1 MLFPKVHGV
10 QWYVRGAVFRTE
22 RVIFALRI
30 NPMKNLL
37 SLLLFFCGLFLFNQ
51 ARATHILGGEI
62 YYDSLGNGSYKITFE
77 IYRDCN
83 SLTAYDDP
91 LVYTIFSGDGSYYG
105 EYVVSLLSSSILPVV
120 YDDPCVTP
128 PDNIC
133 VEKGIY
139 IDTVQ
144 LPFNPLGY
152 HISYQRCCWANNIDN
167 IVDPGNNGI
176 TLTTFIPGSDLIP
189 TYNQGARFI
198 NYPPLVLCAQNT
210 LSFDHSALDPDGD
223 SLSYELA
230 DPLLGGSIG
239 NVIPNPESPPPYP
252 GVAWNPS
259 FSTLIPFGTGSN
271 VTIDALTGMM
281 SFTPNNIGNF
291 VAGVKVNEFR
301 NGILINSKIRTF
313 AFRVV
318 SCQVDIPITVN
329 ITGPPQLVEDCG
341 YAGFIISRT
350 DTTEALVVQIELGG
364 TATNGSDYPYIAD
377 SLVIPIGVF
386 SDTIGIE
393 ALIDT
398 LVEPTETVFFSV
410 IVPKPCDGSFDTTS
424 ISLNL
429 VDYQPMTLIAA
440 DSINLCALSG
450 ENAQLTCTV
459 SAGLAPYTF
468 NWEPGPFPNND
479 TISIPGFNLNPN
491 LNTFYVDVQDACGKT
506 ISYNP
511 IAVFNQC
518 PLTVPNVLTLNGDN
532 TNDVFLVGNL
542 EDYDAVSLR
551 VFNRWGN
558 LIYENEDYQNDWSGI
573 DSKGAQ
579 ITDGVY
585 FYIVVPQSTK
595 YPYDDSEK
603 SKYMLSG
610 FVHVFH

>member
-1 MLFPKVHGV
+1 MKKL
-10 QWYVRGAVFRTE
+10 VFGFC
-22 RVIFALRI
+22 FALI
-30 NPMKNLL
+30 CVLT
-37 SLLLFFCGLFLFNQ
+37 NQ
-51 ARATHILGGEI
+51 VKATHILGGEI
-62 YYDSLGNGSYKITFE
+62 YYDSLGNGFYKVTFE

-83 SLTAYDDP
+83 SLTAYDNP

-105 EYVVSLLSSSILPVV
+105 EYIVDLLNSSILPVV

-176 TLTTFIPGSDLIP
+176 TLTTFIPGSDL
-189 TYNQGARFI
+189 TQVYNQGARFV

-210 LSFDHSALDPDGD
+210 LAFDHIAFDPDGD
-223 SLSYELA
+223 SLTYELA

-252 GVAWNPS
+252 GVAWNPG
-259 FSTLIPFGTGSN
+259 FSTFVPFGTGSSI
-271 VTIDALTGMM
+271 TINPQTGMM

-350 DTTEALVVQIELGG
+350 DTTEALVVQIGLGG
-364 TATNGSDYPYIAD
+364 TATNGSDYPIIPD
-377 SLVIPIGVF
+377 SLVIPIGVA

-393 ALIDT
+393 ALLDT
-398 LVEPTETVFFSV
+398 LIESTETVYFSV
-410 IVPKPCDGSFDTTS
+410 IVPNPCDGTFDTTS

-429 VDYQPMTLIAA
+429 VDYQPLVISAI
-440 DSINLCALSG
+440 DSINLCGLAG
-450 ENAQLTCTV
+450 ENAQLICHV
-459 SAGLAPYTF
+459 YFGLPPYVY

-479 TISIPGFNLNPN
+479 TVSIQGLNLIPN
-491 LNTFYVDVQDACGKT
+491 LNIYYVEVQDACGKF
-506 ISYNP
+506 IEFNP
-511 IAVFNQC
+511 VHVYNQC
-518 PLTVPNVLTLNGDN
+518 PLSAPNVLTLTGDN
-532 TNDVFLVGNL
+532 INEIFLVENL

-551 VFNRWGN
+551 IFNRWGN
-558 LIYENEDYQNDWSGI
+558 LIYENEAYQNDWSGL
-573 DSKGAQ
+573 DMNGKE

-585 FYIVVPQSTK
+585 FYIVMPESSK
-595 YPYDDSEK
+595 YPYDDSDK
-603 SKYMLSG
+603 SRFMLSG
-610 FVHVFH
+610 FVHIYH